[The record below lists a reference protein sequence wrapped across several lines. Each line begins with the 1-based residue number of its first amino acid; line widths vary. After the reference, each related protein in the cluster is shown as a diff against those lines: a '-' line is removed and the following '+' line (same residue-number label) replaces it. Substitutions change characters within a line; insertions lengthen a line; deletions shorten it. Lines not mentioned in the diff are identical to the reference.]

1 MKLRKLLSEYRR
13 ARQVRPKTVEH
24 RLGIIRTFE
33 SNTGVTDTDDLTYEV
48 LLQWRTDVLQRTSP
62 ATWDNYFKGLRTL
75 WNFGM
80 QEGFFE
86 INPFARIKREKPL
99 VELPKTVDR
108 ALIADAI
115 DYLMDDDEP
124 LAPGWFWALVVRT
137 FYYTGMR
144 RNQLVSLCWGD
155 LSADYTQCDLT
166 ATHIRGREKH
176 TIALLPEI
184 GANLRDLRKMSC
196 NTLGREPL
204 PDEQVYNVTLF
215 YDRYLGR
222 EMTTAHVAGAF
233 RRLSDAMGVKIT
245 PQRLRDTMAV
255 TLVKETNTILS
266 VSQVLGHQDGRTT
279 LRYVPPGLR
288 DQYTV
293 LRDIPSL

>member
-13 ARQVRPKTVEH
+13 ARRVRPKTVEH
-24 RLGIIRTFE
+24 RLGIINTFE
-33 SNTGVTDTDDLTYEV
+33 STTGVTDTDGVTYEV
-48 LLQWRTDVLQRTSP
+48 LCQWRNDVIERASP

-86 INPFARIKREKPL
+86 RNPFALIKREKL
-99 VELPKTVDR
+99 SEGQPKTVDR

-115 DYLMDDDEP
+115 DYLMGDDEP
-124 LAPGWFWALVVRT
+124 QAPGWFWALVVRT

-144 RNQLVSLCWGD
+144 RNQMVSLCWGD
-155 LSADYTQCDLT
+155 LNADYTQCTLT
-166 ATHIRGREKH
+166 ATHIQGREKC
-176 TIALLPEI
+176 TAALLPEI
-184 GANLRDLRKMSC
+184 GTSLRDLHKMTG
-196 NTLGREPL
+196 NILGRVPF

-215 YDRYLGR
+215 YDRYLGH

-233 RRLSDAMGVKIT
+233 RRLSDAMSVKIT

-255 TLVKETNTILS
+255 TLIKETKAILP
-266 VSQVLGHQDGRTT
+266 VSQILGHQDGRAT

-293 LRDIPSL
+293 PRDIPSL